1 MEDPKLL
8 VHPVSQTGRKGGFE
22 KQQTELVRSY
32 WFRGSRLQGVGSDI
46 ADLFSTSV
54 ARFAPILPNIAS
66 IVRNSAS
73 LMSPSRRISS
83 NFPSVSGSVASFFLD
98 QSRKLDTMRNPI
110 AVTNISRRKLN
121 AACTTGWLSIFH
133 IDSKPNYQETLE
145 PPTHHPM
152 QFGSPKSSSLWSD
165 SSYSLTLSQNQQS
178 PEKTGMLVD
187 SPLHAGN
194 WMPEELDAGRTGG
207 QKNWRPE
214 LLDLGLF
221 LKASPTSFH
230 CDAC

>member
-1 MEDPKLL
+1 
-8 VHPVSQTGRKGGFE
+8 
-22 KQQTELVRSY
+22 
-32 WFRGSRLQGVGSDI
+32 
-46 ADLFSTSV
+46 
-54 ARFAPILPNIAS
+54 
-66 IVRNSAS
+66 
-73 LMSPSRRISS
+73 
-83 NFPSVSGSVASFFLD
+83 
-98 QSRKLDTMRNPI
+98 MRNPI

-194 WMPEELDAGRTGG
+194 WMPEELDAGRTGCR
-207 QKNWRPE
+207 KNWRPE
-214 LLDLGLF
+214 ELEARITGFRALSESIAYQLPLRRLLIWNPRLCGTFPLTKS
-221 LKASPTSFH
+221 LER
-230 CDAC
+230 